1 MLRRAWPLL
10 LLVFSDCR
18 CRQHAPIVIDEP
30 AAQPIADL
38 SLGAADLATGAIGR
52 SPQPPD
58 LAGVRTSP
66 PTENEVRAAIRP
78 VLDPIAR
85 CIQRSLP
92 SVDAQPVLR
101 FKLDPAGKLSDVR
114 VEGITGADSCVQ
126 QALNAVLTPS
136 FAGEPAETAIPLG
149 RDGRPIA
156 VSADAGQ

>member
-1 MLRRAWPLL
+1 VLT
-10 LLVFSDCR
+10 DCR

-38 SLGAADLATGAIGR
+38 SYVAADLNTGAIGR

-85 CIQRSLP
+85 CITKSLP
-92 SVDAQPVLR
+92 PVDAKPILR
-101 FKLDPAGKLSDVR
+101 FKLDPAGKLTDVR

-136 FAGEPAETAIPLG
+136 FAGDPAETAIPLT
-149 RDGRPIA
+149 RDGSVLAGA
-156 VSADAGQ
+156 VDGGA